1 MGKSKT
7 ILNKTIILKI
17 IFILLSISILIATI
31 STFFLK
37 NLTLNNFYLLNAEDK
52 NQYFVES
59 IETLNIYYIL
69 FFIILLITFAILLSF
84 LINKKILSPLQS
96 FSQEIKKV
104 LESGNLENVIVTS
117 SNIEEISS
125 LSDSFNSLIKRTKLS
140 NEKLFDNLYTDSL
153 TRLPNFVKLNE
164 DIKKNE
170 YNSLMVIDIDS
181 FRKLN
186 NFYGV
191 KVGDVILKQLA
202 MYLREKTRYSHK
214 VYRLFGDEFAIL
226 TQEKITVDY
235 CKAFIK
241 SLNNIYY
248 IYNDTDIYIQSSL
261 GVVFDTKERI
271 VEKATIAVRNA
282 KIKKTIFEE
291 FDNSLGLQE
300 EYEKHITWSANIKKA
315 IENDDIT
322 VYFQAIKDVKK
333 NIITKYECLAR
344 MFYEEKTYSP
354 DIFLGISKNAKQY
367 PIITKKIIEK
377 SFLYFKTK
385 KDIEFSINL
394 SIDDIVNEETMEY
407 LFEMLKKYQLGHRLI
422 IELLESE
429 EINDFSLVNAF
440 IKKVKEFHVK
450 IAIDDFG
457 SGYSNF
463 SYIVNLKV
471 DYLKID
477 SSLIENIDK
486 NEDSRII
493 AKSIVDFARNI
504 GVKTIAEKVHSA
516 EIERIIIDLGVDFV
530 QGYYIG
536 KPKSTI
542 DAIL

>member
-1 MGKSKT
+1 MNK
-7 ILNKTIILKI
+7 NKTISTKKLILKI
-17 IFILLSISILIATI
+17 ILILLVSSIFIVIFATFLIKEFHIANNTQDI
-31 STFFLK
+31 KTALH
-37 NLTLNNFYLLNAEDK
+37 NL
-52 NQYFVES
+52 S
-59 IETLNIYYIL
+59 IYYAG
-69 FFIILLITFAILLSF
+69 FFISLLLICSF
-84 LINKKILSPLQS
+84 IFYIVVNKKIVSTITLFSKSIQALSKSDDLDIKSNVNPKIT
-96 FSQEIKKV
+96 EI
-104 LESGNLENVIVTS
+104 LILEN
-117 SNIEEISS
+117 
-125 LSDSFNSLIKRTKLS
+125 SFNSLIQKTKFFYD
-140 NEKLFDNLYTDSL
+140 KLFDNLYTDSL

-170 YNSLMVIDIDS
+170 YNSLMIIDIDS

-226 TQEKITVDY
+226 TQEKITIDY
-235 CKAFIK
+235 CKALIK
-241 SLNNIYY
+241 SLNSIYY
-248 IYNDTDIYIQSSL
+248 VYNDTDIYIQSSL
-261 GVVFDTKERI
+261 GVVFDTKDRI

-282 KIKKTIFEE
+282 KIKKTLFEE

-300 EYEKHITWSANIKKA
+300 EYEKHITWSANIKQA
-315 IENDDIT
+315 LESDNIT
-322 VYFQAIKDVKK
+322 VYFQAIKDVKT
-333 NIITKYECLAR
+333 NTINKYECLAR
-344 MFYEEKTYSP
+344 MIHEDKTYSP

-367 PIITKKIIEK
+367 PIITKRIIEK
-377 SFLYFKTK
+377 SFLYFKDK
-385 KDIEFSINL
+385 EGIEFSINL

-407 LFEMLKKYQLGHRLI
+407 LFEMLKKYQLGNRLI

-429 EINDFSLVNAF
+429 EINDFSLVNNF
-440 IKKVKEFHVK
+440 IKKIKEFDVK

-477 SSLIENIDK
+477 SSLIENID
-486 NEDSRII
+486 NNIDSRII
-493 AKSIVDFARNI
+493 VKSIVDFARNI
-504 GVKTIAEKVHSA
+504 GVKTIAEKVHSK
-516 EIERIIIDLGVDFV
+516 EIADIIIEIGVDFV

-536 KPKSTI
+536 KPQSSI
-542 DAIL
+542 DIIL